1 MKQFHWQKLSDIW
14 YRLYLKWF
22 LYLDVRNGGLES
34 EILLQCH
41 YSRYRRPFLH
51 WIWQKLGASTSK
63 HHIHIFN
70 SKNKW
75 LIRLQLGLMEGHCF
89 PPFARLNFQR
99 RHWYSI
105 VGKQYLLDRF
115 EPFLFEKKIIKS
127 WFFVSLSSVLW
138 ICWISFRFLHTSI
151 INLHLP

>member
-1 MKQFHWQKLSDIW
+1 MKQFHWQELSDIW

-41 YSRYRRPFLH
+41 YSRYRHPFLH
-51 WIWQKLGASTSK
+51 SIWQILGASTSK

-75 LIRLQLGLMEGHCF
+75 LIRLQLGLMEGHF
-89 PPFARLNFQR
+89 PPFARLYFQCR
-99 RHWYSI
+99 PWYSI
-105 VGKQYLLDRF
+105 VGKHNLLDRF
-115 EPFLFEKKIIKS
+115 EPFYLKKNNKLV
-127 WFFVSLSSVLW
+127 FVCLSSVLW
-138 ICWISFRFLHTSI
+138 NCWISFRFLHTSI
-151 INLHLP
+151 INLHLPWF